1 MKESKSQQAEPG
13 ISAFNALPEMTTEEV
28 RSRRIKVMQVTWSL
42 VAGGAEIYALT
53 IARNLA
59 PALYTTTLC
68 ALDQGGALVP
78 EIERLG
84 IPYSVMNRRQGI
96 DLRLM
101 WRLYRFFA
109 RERPRIIHTHHFNQ
123 LFYSF
128 IGAKLTGARIVHTE
142 HSLETY
148 EGRRKMRVALRL
160 LSILCRKVIA
170 IGSDSETFMR
180 ERVGIPERKLT
191 VIRAGIDLKAFNES
205 KDEARAALGLNAKDR
220 VVTIV
225 ARLYPEKNHRLL
237 LAAFAQ
243 VYEHVPDAR
252 LLIVGEG
259 TERDAIEEEIKRLR
273 LEERVRVLGVRR
285 DVARILAATDVFA
298 LSSEREGLPI
308 VVLEAMA
315 AARPVVA
322 TAVGDLPLVI
332 NDKETGFI
340 VPPGD
345 ASALAATLIKLLNDE
360 SLAMRV
366 GEAARQSVQSYG
378 LEAMITRY
386 QDLYEE
392 VLSK

>member
-1 MKESKSQQAEPG
+1 MKESESQQREQS
-13 ISAFNALPEMTTEEV
+13 ISAFNALPEMAAEEAA
-28 RSRRIKVMQVTWSL
+28 SNRRLKVMQVTWSL

-53 IARNLA
+53 IAKNLA
-59 PALYTTTLC
+59 PARYTTALC
-68 ALDQGGALVP
+68 ALDQGGALEP
-78 EIERLG
+78 EIKRLG

-109 RERPRIIHTHHFNQ
+109 RKRPRIIHTHHFNQ
-123 LFYSF
+123 LFYSL

-148 EGRRKMRVALRL
+148 EGRRKMRIALRL
-160 LSILCRKVIA
+160 LSIFCRKVVT
-170 IGSDSETFMR
+170 IGNDSETFMR
-180 ERVGIPERKLT
+180 EQVGISEKKLM

-205 KDEARAALGLNAKDR
+205 KEEARAALGLNAKER

-237 LAAFAQ
+237 LAAFAKVCQ
-243 VYEHVPDAR
+243 HVADAR

-259 TERDAIEEEIKRLR
+259 TEREAIEEEIKRLR

-322 TAVGDLPLVI
+322 TAVGDLPSVI
-332 NDKETGFI
+332 KDKETGFI

-345 ASALAATLIKLLNDE
+345 AGAFASALIELLNDA
-360 SLAMRV
+360 SLAARI
-366 GEAARQSVQSYG
+366 GEAARRCVQAYG
-378 LEAMITRY
+378 LEAMISRY
-386 QDLYEE
+386 QNLYEE
-392 VLSK
+392 VL